1 MNYYSSS
8 CGRIELSI
16 KLSDAE
22 KGYHSG
28 ACDSDIAD
36 LLTVPYI
43 AAQINAINP
52 ELLAAE
58 LSGFGAWNAEELA
71 DHEENKNRILW
82 IACGEIVD
90 RQFEENN

>member
-1 MNYYSSS
+1 MKYYSSS

-28 ACDSDIAD
+28 ACDSDIAE

-43 AAQINAINP
+43 SAQINAIDP
-52 ELLAAE
+52 ELIANE
-58 LSGFGAWNAEELA
+58 LKGFGAWNSEELA
-71 DHEENKNRILW
+71 DQAKNKNLLLW
-82 IACGEIVD
+82 IACGDIID

>member
-28 ACDSDIAD
+28 SCDSDIAD

-43 AAQINAINP
+43 ANQLSAIPP

-58 LSGFGAWNAEELA
+58 LEGFGAWNSLELA
-71 DHEENKNRILW
+71 DYEENKSRLLW
-82 IACGEIVD
+82 IACGDIID